1 MFVISGNV
9 LDTIGQRF
17 YPMRMENCFSVFVSL
32 IPGVFPVGIP
42 CGTSVFEN
50 TALKKDE
57 IEISSFNSHLG

>member
-1 MFVISGNV
+1 MSAISGNV

-17 YPMRMENCFSVFVSL
+17 YPMRMKNSFSAFVSL
-32 IPGVFPVGIP
+32 ISGVFPVGIA
-42 CGTSVFEN
+42 CGANGFEN